1 LPPANLVDDSKQ
13 LRELTVAME
22 LVAKNL
28 VDLDAHLVLSLAL
41 IKTKE
46 FHLAVENYLKT
57 IQ

>member
-1 LPPANLVDDSKQ
+1 
-13 LRELTVAME
+13 ME
-22 LVAKNL
+22 LVTKNL
-28 VDLDAHLVLSLAL
+28 MDLDAHLVLSLAL